1 MGAQQ
6 QGQMIACSVPHQVE
20 HHQSR
25 GGLAGFREQVLRLG
39 LWTSPFSRD
48 QSTSCVVL
56 SFIPRIRVCEAENP
70 STVVSLRMG
79 NFIFFMLHQILSEQQ
94 REGLCFP
101 PREGAKDRS
110 PSLFIAGRHR
120 GPVCPHVVTLIP
132 GPPMVPVITT
142 LWTALFVLRYYMQ
155 RDSIT
160 CTSLSHRDRAPS
172 EPVLGAQHPFVK
184 WINERVDA

>member
-1 MGAQQ
+1 MNDKSSLAPFPIKWSTINHMVDSLG
-6 QGQMIACSVPHQVE
+6 SV
-20 HHQSR
+20 SR
-25 GGLAGFREQVLRLG
+25 CCGWDSGLLPFPE
-39 LWTSPFSRD
+39 TSPLPVW
-48 QSTSCVVL
+48 SCP
-56 SFIPRIRVCEAENP
+56 SFQRIRVCEAENP

-120 GPVCPHVVTLIP
+120 GPVCLHVVTLIP

-184 WINERVDA
+184 WINVRVDA